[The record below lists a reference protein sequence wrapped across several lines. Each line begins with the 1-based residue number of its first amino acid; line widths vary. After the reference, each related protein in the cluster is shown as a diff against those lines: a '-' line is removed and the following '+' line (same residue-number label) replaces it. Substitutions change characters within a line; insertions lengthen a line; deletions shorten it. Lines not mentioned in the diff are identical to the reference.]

1 MKRPIIARRHIL
13 SLALAAALSGPVS
26 AQTIDAFT
34 VSDIRVEG
42 LQRISAGTVY
52 SYLPVEKGETM
63 SQSQSAAVIRAL
75 YKTGFFTDVKLE
87 RQGDILVITVKE
99 RPAINAVTLIG
110 NKDIKS
116 EELQKGLKNV
126 GIAEGETYNPV
137 NLDRVTQ
144 ELNRQ
149 YNNRGKYNAQVVP
162 EVSDLDRNRVNITLK
177 ITEGKATR
185 IRDINLV
192 GNEKFTD
199 AELRESWESGTSNW
213 LSWYRRDDQYSREKL
228 SGDLEKLSN
237 FYLDRGYAD
246 FNIEST
252 QVAISPDRKDIFLS
266 ANMIEGDIYKVS
278 SVKIT
283 GDTILPLEELNKLLL
298 IKEGDTF
305 SRARL
310 EYTSEGITST
320 LGNIGYAFAK
330 VNPVPEIN
338 RENKTIGINF
348 VVDPGPRVQVR
359 RIRYSG
365 NVRTSDEVLR
375 REMRQFEGSW
385 YSQAALDRSKIRL
398 QRLGFFDEVDIETP
412 EVAGHPDQVDVVI
425 TVKER
430 NSGSFVFG
438 LGYQGLYGLTTNI
451 QLNENNFLGMGNRL
465 GVTLQTNAYS
475 NRLSF
480 NYFDPYFT
488 DDGISVGY
496 NINYSDN
503 NQGTS
508 NTNEENGFTR
518 YNGKIASGEAI
529 FGVPITETDTIQFA
543 IGIDRNQITT
553 VDGSTPDTLINYLVS
568 TLGDRQ
574 RFPLFHV
581 DDDANTATD
590 SSNDDADPTTT
601 DTPVFIDCDTPA
613 GLFGC
618 SDTRQWN
625 INAWRAR
632 ASWSRDTRNDFLL
645 PTRGTYHR
653 IGAEIVLPGSD
664 LEYYKL
670 QYQFE
675 HFRPLSSWMILKL
688 STDIGYGDSYGKTSE
703 FQCADYNGSGVLVPG
718 SEHTCGLPFFQHF
731 YAGGPNSVRGFE
743 QNSLGPF
750 IQQGDFRQPLGGG
763 LKTLGSVELLFP
775 KLFSKSRGTR
785 LSAFLDFGNVYATP
799 SDFDAGQLRASA
811 GVALQWQAPV
821 GPISISYS
829 VPLRSEEGDKV
840 ERLQFSFGQSF

>member
-1 MKRPIIARRHIL
+1 MKRPIARRHIL
-13 SLALAAALSGPVS
+13 SLALAAALAGPVS
-26 AQTIDAFT
+26 AQTIEAFT

-52 SYLPVEKGETM
+52 SYLPVEKGESM
-63 SQSQSAAVIRAL
+63 SQSQSAAAIRAL

-99 RPAINAVTLIG
+99 RPAINTVTMLG
-110 NKDIKS
+110 NKDIKT

-126 GIAEGETYNPV
+126 GIAEGETYNPL

-162 EVSDLDRNRVNITLK
+162 EVTELDRNRVNIVLK

-185 IRDINLV
+185 IRDINLI

-228 SGDLEKLSN
+228 SGDFEKLSN

-266 ANMIEGDIYKVS
+266 ANMVEGDIYKVS
-278 SVKIT
+278 SVRIS
-283 GDTILPLEELNKLLL
+283 GDTILPVEELNKLLL
-298 IKEGDTF
+298 VKEGDTF

-310 EYTSEGITST
+310 EFTSDGITST

-330 VNPVPEIN
+330 VSPVPEIN
-338 RENKTIGINF
+338 RESKTIGINF
-348 VVDPGPRVQVR
+348 VVEPGPRVQVR
-359 RIRYSG
+359 RIRYVG
-365 NVRTSDEVLR
+365 NVRTADEVLR

-398 QRLGFFDEVDIETP
+398 QRLGYFESVDVETP
-412 EVAGHPDQVDVVI
+412 EVAGRPDQVDVVI
-425 TVKER
+425 NVKER

-438 LGYQGLYGLTTNI
+438 LGYQGSYGLTTNV
-451 QLNENNFLGMGNRL
+451 QLSENNFLGTGNRL
-465 GVTLQTNAYS
+465 STTVQVNS
-475 NRLSF
+475 FSKRLSF
-480 NYFDPYFT
+480 SYFDPYFT

-496 NINYSDN
+496 NLNISDN
-503 NQGTS
+503 TQTDQSQTNTS
-508 NTNEENGFTR
+508 FTR
-518 YNGKIASGEAI
+518 YNGKIASGEAT
-529 FGVPITETDTIQFA
+529 FGIPITETGSVQFA
-543 IGIDRNQITT
+543 LGIDRNQVTT
-553 VDGSTPDTLINYLVS
+553 QDGSTPYTLINYLVS

-574 RFPLFHV
+574 RFPLFQV
-581 DDDANTATD
+581 DDD
-590 SSNDDADPTTT
+590 SNDLTDPTNDDPDPTTT
-601 DTPVFIDCDTPA
+601 DTPVYVP
-613 GLFGC
+613 GL
-618 SDTRQWN
+618 STTRQWN
-625 INAWRAR
+625 INAWRIR
-632 ASWSRDTRNDFLL
+632 AAWSRDTRNDYLL
-645 PTRGTYHR
+645 PTRGIYHR
-653 IGAEIVLPGSD
+653 LGAEVVLPGSD

-675 HFRPLSSWMILKL
+675 YYKPLANWLVLKMA
-688 STDIGYGDSYGKTSE
+688 TDIGYGDSYGVTSK
-703 FQCADYNGSGVLVPG
+703 FQCSDYDFLGTVIAGTQ
-718 SEHTCGLPFFQHF
+718 HKCGLPFFQHY

-743 QNSLGPF
+743 QNSLGPSL
-750 IQQGDFRQPLGGG
+750 IQSGSNQPLGGG
-763 LKTLGSVELLFP
+763 LKTVGSLELLFP

-799 SDFDAGQLRASA
+799 SDFDAGELRASA
-811 GVALQWQAPV
+811 GIALQWQAPV

-829 VPLRSEEGDKV
+829 TPLRSEDGDRV
-840 ERLQFSFGQSF
+840 ERLQFSFGQQF

>member
-1 MKRPIIARRHIL
+1 MKRTIARHHIL
-13 SLALAAALSGPVS
+13 SLALAAALAGPVS
-26 AQTIDAFT
+26 AQSIDAFT

-63 SQSQSAAVIRAL
+63 TQSQSAAVIRAL

-87 RQGDILVITVKE
+87 RQNDILVITVKE
-99 RPAINAVTLIG
+99 RPAINSVTLIG

-116 EELQKGLKNV
+116 EELEKGLKNV

-149 YNNRGKYNAQVVP
+149 YNNRGKYNAEVVP
-162 EVSDLDRNRVNITLK
+162 EVAELDRNRVNITLR

-192 GNEKFTD
+192 GNEKFSD

-228 SGDLEKLSN
+228 TGDLEKLSN

-266 ANMIEGDIYKVS
+266 ANMVEGDIYKVS
-278 SVKIT
+278 SVRLT
-283 GDTILPLEELNKLLL
+283 GDTVLPVEELNKLVL

-310 EYTSEGITST
+310 EYTSDGITST

-330 VNPVPEIN
+330 VNPVPDIN

-365 NVRTSDEVLR
+365 NVRTADEVLR
-375 REMRQFEGSW
+375 REMRQFEGAW

-398 QRLGFFDEVDIETP
+398 QRLGYFESVDIETP
-412 EVAGHPDQVDVVI
+412 EVAGRPDQVDIVI
-425 TVKER
+425 SVKER

-438 LGYQGLYGLTTNI
+438 LGYQGLYGLTTNV
-451 QLNENNFLGMGNRL
+451 QLNENNFLGTGNRL
-465 GVTLQTNAYS
+465 GVTVQTNAYS
-475 NRLSF
+475 NRISF

-496 NINYSDN
+496 NVNYSDN
-503 NQGTS
+503 NQQSSS
-508 NTNEENGFTR
+508 NNDDNGITR
-518 YNGKIASGEAI
+518 YNGKIASGEVT
-529 FGVPITETDTIQFA
+529 FGIPLTETDTVQFA
-543 IGIDRNQITT
+543 LGIDRNQITT
-553 VDGSTPDTLINYLVS
+553 QDFSTPFTLTNYLVS
-568 TLGDRQ
+568 TLGDRA
-574 RFPLFHV
+574 RFPTYACYA
-581 DDDANTATD
+581 DDDNNATTP
-590 SSNDDADPTTT
+590 SSNDDADPLTT
-601 DTPVFIDCDTPA
+601 DGLTATCDGGA
-613 GLFGC
+613 RL
-618 SDTRQWN
+618 WN
-625 INAWRAR
+625 INAWRMR
-632 ASWSRDTRNDFLL
+632 SSWSRDTRNDYLL

-675 HFRPLSSWMILKL
+675 RYQPLNSWMVLKL

-703 FQCADYNGSGVLVPG
+703 FQCADYNSIGVLIAG
-718 SEHTCGLPFFQHF
+718 SERTCGLPFFQHF

-750 IQQGDFRQPLGGG
+750 LDNGNYRQPLGGG
-763 LKTLGSVELLFP
+763 LKTVGSVELLFP

-785 LSAFLDFGNVYATP
+785 LSAFVDFGNVYATP

-811 GVALQWQAPV
+811 GLSLQWQAPV

-829 VPLRSEEGDKV
+829 TPLRSEEGDKV
-840 ERLQFSFGQSF
+840 ERLQFSFGQTF

>member
-1 MKRPIIARRHIL
+1 MKRPIARHHIL
-13 SLALAAALSGPVS
+13 SLALAAALAGPVS
-26 AQTIDAFT
+26 AQSIEAFT

-52 SYLPVEKGETM
+52 SYLPVEKGESMT
-63 SQSQSAAVIRAL
+63 SSQSAAAIRAL

-99 RPAINAVTLIG
+99 RPAINAVTLVG
-110 NKDIKS
+110 NKELKT
-116 EELQKGLKNV
+116 EELEKGLKSV
-126 GIAEGETYNPV
+126 GVAEGETFNPV
-137 NLDRVTQ
+137 NLDKITQ

-149 YNNRGKYNAQVVP
+149 YNNRGKYNATVVP
-162 EVSDLDRNRVNITLK
+162 EVTELDRNRVNIVLN

-228 SGDLEKLSN
+228 SGDFEKLSN

-252 QVAISPDRKDIFLS
+252 QVAISPDKNDIFLS
-266 ANMIEGDIYKVS
+266 ANMTEGDIYKVS
-278 SVKIT
+278 SVRIS
-283 GDTILPLEELNKLLL
+283 GDTVLPVEELNKLLL
-298 IKEGDTF
+298 VKEGDTF

-310 EYTSEGITST
+310 EFTSDAITST

-330 VNPVPEIN
+330 VNPVPDIN
-338 RENKTIGINF
+338 REEKTIGINF
-348 VVDPGPRVQVR
+348 VVEPGPRVQVR
-359 RIRYSG
+359 RIRYVG

-398 QRLGFFDEVDIETP
+398 QRLGFFETVDIETP
-412 EVAGHPDQVDVVI
+412 EVAGSADQVDVVI
-425 TVKER
+425 NVKER

-438 LGYQGLYGLTTNI
+438 LGYQALYGLTTNV
-451 QLNENNFLGMGNRL
+451 QLNENNFLGSGNRL
-465 GVTLQTNAYS
+465 GVTLQSNAYS
-475 NRLSF
+475 NRINFS
-480 NYFDPYFT
+480 YFDPYFT

-496 NINYSDN
+496 NVNYSDN
-503 NQGTS
+503 NQGTTNS
-508 NTNEENGFTR
+508 NEDNGITR
-518 YNGKIASGEAI
+518 YNGKTASGEAT
-529 FGVPITETDTIQFA
+529 FGIPLTETDTVQFA
-543 IGIDRNQITT
+543 LGIDRNQITT
-553 VDGSTPDTLINYLVS
+553 SDGSTPDTLINYLVS
-568 TLGDRQ
+568 TLGDRA
-574 RFPLFHV
+574 RGPCYTDDFDNNPLTP
-581 DDDANTATD
+581 DTTRCEANR
-590 SSNDDADPTTT
+590 
-601 DTPVFIDCDTPA
+601 
-613 GLFGC
+613 L
-618 SDTRQWN
+618 WN

-632 ASWSRDTRNDFLL
+632 ASWARDTRNDFLL

-653 IGAEIVLPGSD
+653 IGAEVVLPGSD

-675 HFRPLSSWMILKL
+675 HFKPLNSWLVLKL
-688 STDIGYGDSYGKTSE
+688 SADIGYGDSYGKTAE
-703 FQCADYNGSGVLVPG
+703 FLCSDYDALGIIVAGTTSK
-718 SEHTCGLPFFQHF
+718 CGLPFFQYF

-750 IQQGDFRQPLGGG
+750 LETGTPANPFRQPLGGG
-763 LKTLGSVELLFP
+763 LKTVGSVELLFP

-785 LSAFLDFGNVYATP
+785 LSAFIDFGNVYKTP
-799 SDFDAGQLRASA
+799 SDFDAGELRASA
-811 GVALQWQAPV
+811 GIALQWQAPV

-829 VPLRSEEGDKV
+829 TPLRSEDGDKI

>member
-1 MKRPIIARRHIL
+1 MKRPIARRHIL
-13 SLALAAALSGPVS
+13 SLALAAALAGPVS
-26 AQTIDAFT
+26 AQTIEAFT

-52 SYLPVEKGETM
+52 SYLPVEKGEAM
-63 SQSQSAAVIRAL
+63 SPSQSAAAIRAL

-99 RPAINAVTLIG
+99 RPAINSVKLVG

-116 EELQKGLKNV
+116 EELEKGLKNV

-162 EVSDLDRNRVNITLK
+162 EVADLDRNRVDITLK
-177 ITEGKATR
+177 ITEGKATK

-252 QVAISPDRKDIFLS
+252 QVAISPDRKDIFLA
-266 ANMIEGDIYKVS
+266 ANMKEGEIYKVS
-278 SVKIT
+278 SVSIS
-283 GDTILPLEELNKLLL
+283 GDTILPVEELNKLLL
-298 IKEGDTF
+298 VKEGDTF

-310 EYTSEGITST
+310 EFTSDGITST

-338 RENKTIGINF
+338 REAKTIGINF
-348 VVDPGPRVQVR
+348 VVEPGPRVQVR

-365 NVRTSDEVLR
+365 NVRTADEVMR
-375 REMRQFEGSW
+375 REMRQFEGAW

-398 QRLGFFDEVDIETP
+398 QRLGYFESVDIETP
-412 EVAGHPDQVDVVI
+412 EVAGRPDQVDVVI
-425 TVKER
+425 SVKER

-438 LGYQGLYGLTTNI
+438 LGYQGSYGITTNV
-451 QLNENNFLGMGNRL
+451 QLSENNFLGTGNRL
-465 GVTLQTNAYS
+465 STSIQVNRFS
-475 NRLSF
+475 KRLSF
-480 NYFDPYFT
+480 SYFDPYFT

-496 NINYSDN
+496 NFNISDN
-503 NQGTS
+503 SQS
-508 NTNEENGFTR
+508 DQSQTNSTFTR
-518 YNGKIASGEAI
+518 YNGKIASGEAT
-529 FGVPITETDTIQFA
+529 FGIPITETDTVQFA
-543 IGIDRNQITT
+543 IGIDRNQISTQ
-553 VDGSTPDTLINYLVS
+553 DGSTPYTLINYLVN

-574 RFPLFHV
+574 RGPSYTCHT
-581 DDDANTATD
+581 DDDGDNDPFDIANDDIDPLTPDTATG
-590 SSNDDADPTTT
+590 T
-601 DTPVFIDCDTPA
+601 C
-613 GLFGC
+613 FG
-618 SDTRQWN
+618 TLRQWN

-632 ASWSRDTRNDFLL
+632 ASWSRDTRNDYLL

-653 IGAEIVLPGSD
+653 LGAEIVLPGSD

-675 HFRPLSSWMILKL
+675 HFKPLASWLVLKV
-688 STDIGYGDSYGKTSE
+688 STDIGYGDSYGKTSK
-703 FQCADYNGSGVLVPG
+703 FQCSDYDINGAVIAGTQR
-718 SEHTCGLPFFQHF
+718 TCGLPFFQHY

-743 QNSLGPF
+743 QNSLGPSLVQTGGNF
-750 IQQGDFRQPLGGG
+750 SQPLGGG
-763 LKTLGSVELLFP
+763 LKTVGSVELLFP

-785 LSAFLDFGNVYATP
+785 LSAFLDVGNVYATP
-799 SDFDAGQLRASA
+799 SDFNASELRASA
-811 GVALQWQAPV
+811 GVSLQWQAPV

-829 VPLRSEEGDKV
+829 LPLRTEDDDRI
-840 ERLQFSFGQSF
+840 ERLQFSFGQQF

>member
-1 MKRPIIARRHIL
+1 MKRPIARRHIL
-13 SLALAAALSGPVS
+13 SLALAAALTGPVS
-26 AQTIDAFT
+26 AQSIEAFT

-52 SYLPVEKGETM
+52 SYLPVEKGEAM
-63 SQSQSAAVIRAL
+63 SQSQSSAAIRAL

-99 RPAINAVTLIG
+99 RPAINAVTLVG

-116 EELQKGLKNV
+116 EELEKGLKNV

-149 YNNRGKYNAQVVP
+149 YNNRGKYNATVVP
-162 EVSDLDRNRVNITLK
+162 EVANLDRNRVDITIK
-177 ITEGKATR
+177 ITEGKATK

-192 GNEKFTD
+192 GNEKFSD

-252 QVAISPDRKDIFLS
+252 QVAISPDKKDIFLTAS
-266 ANMIEGDIYKVS
+266 MAEGDIYKVS
-278 SVKIT
+278 SVRIT
-283 GDTILPLEELNKLLL
+283 GDTILPVEELNKLLL
-298 IKEGDTF
+298 VKEGDTF

-310 EYTSEGITST
+310 EFTSDGITST
-320 LGNIGYAFAK
+320 LGNIGYAFAN
-330 VNPVPEIN
+330 VNPVPELN
-338 RENKTIGINF
+338 RDAKTIGINF
-348 VVDPGPRVQVR
+348 VVEPGPRVQVR

-365 NVRTSDEVLR
+365 NVRTADEVLR
-375 REMRQFEGSW
+375 REMRQFEGAW

-398 QRLGFFDEVDIETP
+398 QRLGFFESVDIETP
-412 EVAGHPDQVDVVI
+412 EVAGRPDQVDVVI
-425 TVKER
+425 SVKER

-438 LGYQGLYGLTTNI
+438 LGYQGSYGLTTNV
-451 QLNENNFLGMGNRL
+451 QLNENNFLGSGNRL
-465 GVTLQTNAYS
+465 GTTIQVNRFS
-475 NRLSF
+475 KRLSF
-480 NYFDPYFT
+480 SYFDPYFT

-496 NINYSDN
+496 NVNVSTNTQADSNDN
-503 NQGTS
+503 D
-508 NTNEENGFTR
+508 NTFTR

-529 FGVPITETDTIQFA
+529 FGVPITETDTVQFA
-543 IGIDRNQITT
+543 LGIDRNQITT
-553 VDGSTPDTLINYLVS
+553 TDGATPYTLINYLVS
-568 TLGDRQ
+568 TMGDRQ
-574 RFPLFHV
+574 RGPSFTCHT
-581 DDDANTATD
+581 DDDGDNDPTD
-590 SSNDDADPTTT
+590 IANDDADPATT
-601 DTPVFIDCDTPA
+601 DTPTGTC
-613 GLFGC
+613 FGI
-618 SDTRQWN
+618 SRIWN
-625 INAWRAR
+625 VNAWRLR
-632 ASWSRDTRNDFLL
+632 GSWARDTRNDFLL

-653 IGAEIVLPGSD
+653 LGAEIVLPGSD

-670 QYQFE
+670 QYEYEQYK
-675 HFRPLSSWMILKL
+675 PLNAWLVLKL
-688 STDIGYGDSYGKTSE
+688 SADIGYGDSYGKTSKFE
-703 FQCADYNGSGVLVPG
+703 CSDYTSAGAIIPG
-718 SEHTCGLPFFQHF
+718 TQRTCGLPFFQHF

-743 QNSLGPF
+743 QNSLGPSIVDNNF
-750 IQQGDFRQPLGGG
+750 SQPLGGG
-763 LKTLGSVELLFP
+763 LKTVGSVEFLFP

-799 SDFDAGQLRASA
+799 SDFDASALRASA
-811 GVALQWQAPV
+811 GLSLQWQAPV

-829 VPLRSEEGDKV
+829 TPLRSEDGDKI
-840 ERLQFSFGQSF
+840 ERLQFSFGQQF

>member
-1 MKRPIIARRHIL
+1 MKRPFARHIL
-13 SLALAAALSGPVS
+13 SLALAAALSSHVS
-26 AQTIDAFT
+26 AQTTDTFT

-52 SYLPVEKGETM
+52 SYLPVEKGEVM
-63 SQSQSAAVIRAL
+63 SPSQSASAIRAL

-87 RQGDILVITVKE
+87 RQDNILVITVKE
-99 RPAINAVTLIG
+99 RPAINTVTITG
-110 NKDIKS
+110 NKDIKT

-126 GIAEGETYNPV
+126 GVAEGETYNPV

-144 ELNRQ
+144 ELSRQ
-149 YNNRGKYNAQVVP
+149 YNNRGKYNAEVVP
-162 EVSDLDRNRVNITLK
+162 EVADLDRNRVDITLK
-177 ITEGKATR
+177 ITEGKAAR

-192 GNEKFTD
+192 GNEKFSD

-237 FYLDRGYAD
+237 FYLDRGYVD

-252 QVAISPDRKDIFLS
+252 QVAISPDRKDIFLN
-266 ANMIEGDIYKVS
+266 ANMTEGDIYKVS
-278 SVKIT
+278 SVRIS
-283 GDTILPLEELNKLLL
+283 GDTVLPVEELNKLLL

-310 EYTSEGITST
+310 EFTSDAITST

-330 VNPVPEIN
+330 VNPAPDIN
-338 RENKTIGINF
+338 REAKTIGINF
-348 VVDPGPRVQVR
+348 VVEPGPRVQVR

-365 NVRTSDEVLR
+365 NVRTADEVLR
-375 REMRQFEGSW
+375 REMRQFEGAW

-398 QRLGFFDEVDIETP
+398 QRLGFFESVDIETP
-412 EVAGHPDQVDVVI
+412 EVAGRPDQVDVVI
-425 TVKER
+425 SVKER

-451 QLNENNFLGMGNRL
+451 QLNENNFLGTGNRL
-465 GVTLQTNAYS
+465 GLTLQNNSFS
-475 NRLSF
+475 NRLTL

-496 NINYSDN
+496 NLNYSDN
-503 NQGTS
+503 SQISDS
-508 NTNEENGFTR
+508 NDDNRFTR

-529 FGVPITETDTIQFA
+529 FGVPLTETDSVQFSL
-543 IGIDRNQITT
+543 GIDRNQVTT
-553 VDGSTPDTLINYLVS
+553 DDRSTPFTLTNYLVS
-568 TLGDRQ
+568 TLGDRA
-574 RFPLFHV
+574 RFPTVQFHI
-581 DDDANTATD
+581 DDDNNPNTD
-590 SSNDDADPTTT
+590 STNDDADPTTT
-601 DTPVFIDCDTPA
+601 DPLNTST
-613 GLFGC
+613 GTL
-618 SDTRQWN
+618 RQWN
-625 INAWRAR
+625 VNAWRFKAGWAR
-632 ASWSRDTRNDFLL
+632 DSRNDFLL

-653 IGAEIVLPGSD
+653 LSSEIVLPGSD

-675 HFRPLSSWMILKL
+675 HYRPLNSWLVLKL
-688 STDIGYGDSYGKTSE
+688 STDIGYGDAYGDTKTAVCS
-703 FQCADYNGSGVLVPG
+703 DYDNFGIIVPG
-718 SEHTCGLPFFQHF
+718 TSRNCGLPFFQHF
-731 YAGGPNSVRGFE
+731 YAGGPNSVRGYE
-743 QNSLGPF
+743 QNSLGPAL
-750 IQQGDFRQPLGGG
+750 IQGASNSQSQPLGGA
-763 LKTLGSVELLFP
+763 LKTIGSVEFLFP

-785 LSAFLDFGNVYATP
+785 LSAFLDFGNIYKTP
-799 SDFDAGQLRASA
+799 SDFDAGELRGSV

-829 VPLRSEEGDKV
+829 LPINDQEGDRV
-840 ERLQFSFGQSF
+840 ERLQFSFGQQF

>member
-1 MKRPIIARRHIL
+1 MKRPIARRHLL
-13 SLALAAALSGPVS
+13 SLALAAALAGPLS
-26 AQTIDAFT
+26 AQTIDTFT
-34 VSDIRVEG
+34 VGDIRVEG

-63 SQSQSAAVIRAL
+63 SQSQSAAAIRAL

-99 RPAINAVTLIG
+99 RPAINAVTLVG

-126 GIAEGETYNPV
+126 GITEGETYNPV

-149 YNNRGKYNAQVVP
+149 YNNRGKYNAEVVP
-162 EVSDLDRNRVNITLK
+162 EVSELDRNRVNITLK
-177 ITEGKATR
+177 ITEGKAAR

-192 GNEKFTD
+192 GNEKFSD
-199 AELRESWESGTSNW
+199 ADLRDTWESGTSNW

-237 FYLDRGYAD
+237 YYLDRGYVD

-252 QVAISPDRKDIFLS
+252 QVAISPDRKDIFLTAS
-266 ANMIEGDIYKVS
+266 MAEGDIYKIS
-278 SVKIT
+278 SARIS
-283 GDTILPLEELNKLLL
+283 GDTVLPVEELNKLML

-310 EYTSEGITST
+310 EFTSESITST

-330 VNPVPEIN
+330 VNPVPEID
-338 RENKTIGINF
+338 REAKTIAINF
-348 VVDPGPRVQVR
+348 VVEPGPRVQVR
-359 RIRYSG
+359 RIRYVG
-365 NVRTSDEVLR
+365 NVRTADEVLR
-375 REMRQFEGSW
+375 REMRQFEGAW

-398 QRLGFFDEVDIETP
+398 QRLGYFETVDIETP
-412 EVAGHPDQVDVVI
+412 EVAGSADQVDVVI
-425 TVKER
+425 NVKER

-451 QLNENNFLGMGNRL
+451 QLNENNFLGTGNRL
-465 GVTLQTNAYS
+465 GLTVQNNSYS
-475 NRLSF
+475 KRLSL

-496 NINYSDN
+496 NINFSDN
-503 NQGTS
+503 TQVDS
-508 NTNEENGFTR
+508 QDDSGFSR
-518 YNGKIASGEAI
+518 FNGKTASGEAT
-529 FGVPITETDTIQFA
+529 FGIPITETDTIQFA
-543 IGIDRNQITT
+543 VGIDRNQITT
-553 VDGSTPDTLINYLVS
+553 QDGSTPYTLINYLAS
-568 TLGDRQ
+568 TLGDRE
-574 RFPLFHV
+574 RGPSFSFHV
-581 DDDANTATD
+581 DDDNNPATPIE
-590 SSNDDADPTTT
+590 NDDADPATT
-601 DTPVFIDCDTPA
+601 DTLITTNG
-613 GLFGC
+613 GL
-618 SDTRQWN
+618 RQWN
-625 INAWRAR
+625 INAWRLR
-632 ASWSRDTRNDFLL
+632 AAWSRDSRNDFLL
-645 PTRGTYHR
+645 PTRGTFHR
-653 IGAEIVLPGSD
+653 VGAEVVMPGSD

-675 HFRPLSSWMILKL
+675 YYRPLNSWLVAKL
-688 STDIGYGDSYGKTSE
+688 TADIGYGDSYGKTHE
-703 FQCADYNGSGVLVPG
+703 FQCSDYDSFDVALPG
-718 SEHTCGLPFFQHF
+718 TQRNCGLPFFQHY

-743 QNSLGPF
+743 QNSLGPTSNQSGF
-750 IQQGDFRQPLGGG
+750 IQPLGGG
-763 LKTLGSVELLFP
+763 LKTVGSVELLFP

-785 LSAFLDFGNVYATP
+785 LSAFLDVGNVYATP
-799 SDFDAGQLRASA
+799 GDFDAGKLRATT
-811 GVALQWQAPV
+811 GIALQWQAPV

-829 VPLRSEEGDKV
+829 LPLRSEEGDKI

>member
-1 MKRPIIARRHIL
+1 MKRPIARHIL
-13 SLALAAALSGPVS
+13 SLALAAALAGPVS
-26 AQTIDAFT
+26 AQSIEAFT

-52 SYLPVEKGETM
+52 SYLPVEKGEAM
-63 SQSQSAAVIRAL
+63 SQSQSSAAIRAL

-99 RPAINAVTLIG
+99 RPAINSVTLIG

-116 EELQKGLKNV
+116 EELEKGLKNV

-149 YNNRGKYNAQVVP
+149 YNNRGKYNALVVP
-162 EVSDLDRNRVNITLK
+162 EVADLDRNRVDITLR

-192 GNEKFTD
+192 GNEKFSD

-266 ANMIEGDIYKVS
+266 TSMAEGDIYKVS
-278 SVKIT
+278 SVRLS
-283 GDTILPLEELNKLLL
+283 GDTILPVEELNKLLVV
-298 IKEGDTF
+298 KEGDTF

-310 EYTSEGITST
+310 EFTSESITST

-330 VNPVPEIN
+330 VNPTPEIN
-338 RENKTIGINF
+338 RADKTIGINF
-348 VVDPGPRVQVR
+348 VVEPGPRVQVR
-359 RIRYSG
+359 RIRYTG

-375 REMRQFEGSW
+375 REMRQFEGAW

-398 QRLGFFDEVDIETP
+398 QRLGYFESVDIETP
-412 EVAGHPDQVDVVI
+412 EVAGRPDQVDVVI
-425 TVKER
+425 SVKER

-438 LGYQGLYGLTTNI
+438 LGYQGLYGLTTNV
-451 QLNENNFLGMGNRL
+451 QLNENNFLGMGNRI

-475 NRLSF
+475 NRINFS
-480 NYFDPYFT
+480 YFDPYFT

-503 NQGTS
+503 NQNTS
-508 NTNEENGFTR
+508 DSEENGITR
-518 YNGKIASGEAI
+518 YNGKVASGEVT
-529 FGVPITETDTIQFA
+529 FGVPLTETDTVQFA
-543 IGIDRNQITT
+543 LGIDRNQITT
-553 VDGSTPDTLINYLVS
+553 DDLSTPFTLTNYLVS
-568 TLGDRQ
+568 TLGDRA
-574 RFPLFHV
+574 RGPAYACSADSDNNPLTPSF
-581 DDDANTATD
+581 
-590 SSNDDADPTTT
+590 NDDADPLTT
-601 DTPVFIDCDTPA
+601 DALDSTC
-613 GLFGC
+613 FG
-618 SDTRQWN
+618 DTRLWN
-625 INAWRAR
+625 VNAWRAR
-632 ASWSRDTRNDFLL
+632 ASWSRDTRNDYLL

-653 IGAEIVLPGSD
+653 IGAEVVLPGSD

-670 QYQFE
+670 QYQYE
-675 HFRPLSSWMILKL
+675 QYKPLSSWLILKV
-688 STDIGYGDSYGKTSE
+688 SADIGYGDSYGKTSE
-703 FQCADYNGSGVLVPG
+703 FQCADYDRFGIVVPG
-718 SEHTCGLPFFQHF
+718 TQRTCGLPFFQHF

-750 IQQGDFRQPLGGG
+750 LENGSYRQPLGGG
-763 LKTLGSVELLFP
+763 LKTVGSVEILFP

-785 LSAFLDFGNVYATP
+785 LSAFVDFGNVYATP
-799 SDFDAGQLRASA
+799 SDFDASQLRASA
-811 GVALQWQAPV
+811 GVSLQWQAPV

-829 VPLRSEEGDKV
+829 TPLRSEEGDKV
-840 ERLQFSFGQSF
+840 ERLQFSFGQQF

>member
-1 MKRPIIARRHIL
+1 MKRPIARRHIL
-13 SLALAAALSGPVS
+13 SLALAVALAGPVS
-26 AQTIDAFT
+26 AQTIEAFT

-52 SYLPVEKGETM
+52 SYLPVEKGEEM
-63 SQSQSAAVIRAL
+63 SQGQSTAVIRAL

-99 RPAINAVTLIG
+99 RPAINTVTLVG

-149 YNNRGKYNAQVVP
+149 YNNRGKYNATVVP
-162 EVSDLDRNRVNITLK
+162 EVADLDRNRVDITLR
-177 ITEGKATR
+177 ITEGKATK

-199 AELRESWESGTSNW
+199 SELRESWESGTSNW

-266 ANMIEGDIYKVS
+266 ANMTEGDIYKVS

-283 GDTILPLEELNKLLL
+283 GDTVLPVEELNKLLL
-298 IKEGDTF
+298 VKEGDTF

-310 EYTSEGITST
+310 EYTSDGITST

-330 VNPVPEIN
+330 VNTVPEID
-338 RENKTIGINF
+338 REAKTIGLNF

-375 REMRQFEGSW
+375 REMRQFEGAW

-398 QRLGFFDEVDIETP
+398 QRLGYFESVDVETP
-412 EVAGHPDQVDVVI
+412 EVAGRPDQVDVVI
-425 TVKER
+425 SVKER

-438 LGYQGLYGLTTNI
+438 LGYQGFYGVTTNVQI
-451 QLNENNFLGMGNRL
+451 NENNFLGTGNRL
-465 GVTLQTNAYS
+465 GLTVQNS
-475 NRLSF
+475 SISKRLSL

-496 NINYSDN
+496 NLNFSDN
-503 NQGTS
+503 TQADSSSDNA
-508 NTNEENGFTR
+508 FTR
-518 YNGKIASGEAI
+518 YNGKIASGEAT
-529 FGVPITETDTIQFA
+529 FGIPITETDTVQFSL
-543 IGIDRNQITT
+543 GIDRNQVTT
-553 VDGSTPDTLINYLVS
+553 NDLGTPFTLINYLVS
-568 TLGDRQ
+568 TLGDRE
-574 RFPLFHV
+574 RGPCFTGDFDTDPLTP
-581 DDDANTATD
+581 D
-590 SSNDDADPTTT
+590 TTQ
-601 DTPVFIDCDTPA
+601 C
-613 GLFGC
+613 GL
-618 SDTRQWN
+618 SRLWN
-625 INAWRAR
+625 VNAWRAR
-632 ASWSRDTRNDFLL
+632 AAWSRDSRNDFLL

-653 IGAEIVLPGSD
+653 LGAEVVLPGSD

-675 HFRPLSSWMILKL
+675 HFMPLASWVVLKV
-688 STDIGYGDSYGKTSE
+688 STDIGYGDSYGKTSK
-703 FQCADYNGSGVLVPG
+703 FKCSDYDNIGIIVPG
-718 SEHTCGLPFFQHF
+718 TERTCGLPFFQHY

-743 QNSLGPF
+743 QNSLGPSIVQTGSSF
-750 IQQGDFRQPLGGG
+750 TQPLGGG
-763 LKTLGSVELLFP
+763 LKTVGSVEFLFP

-799 SDFDAGQLRASA
+799 SDFDAGELRAST
-811 GVALQWQAPV
+811 GIALQWQAPV

-829 VPLRSEEGDKV
+829 LPLRNEENDRV
-840 ERLQFSFGQSF
+840 ERLQFSFGQQF

>member
-1 MKRPIIARRHIL
+1 MKRPFARHHIL
-13 SLALAAALSGPVS
+13 SLALAAALAGPVS
-26 AQTIDAFT
+26 AQSIDAFT

-63 SQSQSAAVIRAL
+63 SQSQSAAAIRAL

-99 RPAINAVTLIG
+99 RPAINAVTMIG
-110 NKDIKS
+110 NKDIKT

-126 GIAEGETYNPV
+126 GIAEGETYNPL

-162 EVSDLDRNRVNITLK
+162 EVTELDRNRVNIVLK

-199 AELRESWESGTSNW
+199 AELRETWESGTSNW

-266 ANMIEGDIYKVS
+266 ANMAEGDIYKVS
-278 SVKIT
+278 DVRIS
-283 GDTILPLEELNKLLL
+283 GDTILPIEELNKLLL
-298 IKEGDTF
+298 VKQGDTF

-310 EYTSEGITST
+310 EYTSDGITAT

-330 VNPVPEIN
+330 VNPTPAID
-338 RENKTIGINF
+338 REAKTIGINF

-385 YSQAALDRSKIRL
+385 YSQAAIDRSKIRL
-398 QRLGFFDEVDIETP
+398 QRLGFFDTVDIETP
-412 EVAGHPDQVDVVI
+412 AVAGRPDQVDVVI
-425 TVKER
+425 NVKER

-438 LGYQGLYGLTTNI
+438 LGYQALYGLTTNV
-451 QLNENNFLGMGNRL
+451 QLNESNFLGTGNRL
-465 GVTLQTNAYS
+465 GVTVQNNQYS
-475 NRLSF
+475 KRLTL

-488 DDGISVGY
+488 DDGISAGY

-503 NQGTS
+503 STASDSS
-508 NTNEENGFTR
+508 NVNLAR
-518 YNGKIASGEAI
+518 YSGKIASGEAI
-529 FGVPITETDTIQFA
+529 FGFPLTETDTVQFA
-543 IGIDRNQITT
+543 LGIDRNQVTT
-553 VDGSTPDTLINYLVS
+553 TDGSTPPAFIDYLVN
-568 TLGDRQ
+568 TMGDRARGPCYQ
-574 RFPLFHV
+574 L
-581 DDDANTATD
+581 DDDSNAATPD
-590 SSNDDADPTTT
+590 DNDDADPLTP
-601 DTPVFIDCDTPA
+601 DTPFCFTSRV
-613 GLFGC
+613 
-618 SDTRQWN
+618 WN
-625 INAWRAR
+625 INAWRLR
-632 ASWSRDTRNDFLL
+632 GSWGRDSRNDFLL

-653 IGAEIVLPGSD
+653 LSAEIVLPGSD
-664 LEYYKL
+664 LEYYKI
-670 QYQFE
+670 QYDFE
-675 HFRPLSSWMILKL
+675 HYFPINNYMVFKL
-688 STDIGYGDSYGKTSE
+688 STEFGYGDSYGSTGN
-703 FQCADYNGSGVLVPG
+703 A
-718 SEHTCGLPFFQHF
+718 GLPFFQNF

-743 QNSLGPF
+743 QNTLGPTYQLTAASF
-750 IQQGDFRQPLGGG
+750 LQPLGGG
-763 LKTLGSVELLFP
+763 VKTVGSAELLFP

-785 LSAFLDFGNVYATP
+785 LAAFVDFGNVFAKP
-799 SDFDAGQLRASA
+799 SDFDIGEIRASA
-811 GVALQWQAPV
+811 GLSLQWQAPV

-829 VPLRSEEGDKV
+829 LPLRSEPGDRI

>member
-1 MKRPIIARRHIL
+1 MKRPIARRHIL
-13 SLALAAALSGPVS
+13 SLALAAALAGPVS
-26 AQTIDAFT
+26 AQTIEAFT

-52 SYLPVEKGETM
+52 SYLPVEKGEAM
-63 SQSQSAAVIRAL
+63 SPSQSAAAIRAL

-99 RPAINAVTLIG
+99 RPAINSVKLVG

-116 EELQKGLKNV
+116 EELEKGLKNV

-162 EVSDLDRNRVNITLK
+162 EVADLDRNRVDITLK
-177 ITEGKATR
+177 ITEGKATK

-252 QVAISPDRKDIFLS
+252 QVAISPDRKDIFLA
-266 ANMIEGDIYKVS
+266 ANMAEGDIYKVS
-278 SVKIT
+278 SVKIS
-283 GDTILPLEELNKLLL
+283 GDTVLPVEELNRLLL
-298 IKEGDTF
+298 VKEGDTF

-310 EYTSEGITST
+310 EFTSDSITST

-338 RENKTIGINF
+338 REAKTIGINF
-348 VVDPGPRVQVR
+348 VVEPGPRVQVR

-365 NVRTSDEVLR
+365 NVRTADEVMR
-375 REMRQFEGSW
+375 REMRQFEGAW

-398 QRLGFFDEVDIETP
+398 QRLGYFESVDIETP
-412 EVAGHPDQVDVVI
+412 EVAGRPDQVDVVI
-425 TVKER
+425 SVKER

-438 LGYQGLYGLTTNI
+438 LGYQGSYGITTNV
-451 QLNENNFLGMGNRL
+451 QLSENNFLGTGNRL
-465 GVTLQTNAYS
+465 STSVQVNRFS
-475 NRLSF
+475 KRLSF
-480 NYFDPYFT
+480 SYFDPYFT

-496 NINYSDN
+496 NLNVSDN
-503 NQGTS
+503 TQADASS
-508 NTNEENGFTR
+508 NNSTFTR
-518 YNGKIASGEAI
+518 YNGKIASGEAT
-529 FGVPITETDTIQFA
+529 FGIPITETDTVQFA
-543 IGIDRNQITT
+543 LGIDRNQISTQ
-553 VDGSTPDTLINYLVS
+553 DGSTPYTLIEYLKS

-574 RFPLFHV
+574 RFPFFHV
-581 DDDANTATD
+581 DNDINPLTP
-590 SSNDDADPTTT
+590 SENDDGDPLTT
-601 DTPVFIDCDTPA
+601 DAFSY
-613 GLFGC
+613 FGN
-618 SDTRQWN
+618 RLWN
-625 INAWRAR
+625 INAWRMR
-632 ASWSRDTRNDFLL
+632 ATWSRDSRNDFLL

-653 IGAEIVLPGSD
+653 LGAEIVLPGSD

-675 HFRPLSSWMILKL
+675 HFKPLASWLVLKV
-688 STDIGYGDSYGKTSE
+688 STDIGYGDSYGKTSK
-703 FQCADYNGSGVLVPG
+703 FKCSDFDINGTVIAGTQR
-718 SEHTCGLPFFQHF
+718 TCGLPFFQHY

-743 QNSLGPF
+743 QNSLGPSLVQTGSNF
-750 IQQGDFRQPLGGG
+750 SQPLGGG
-763 LKTLGSVELLFP
+763 LKTVGSVELLFP

-799 SDFDAGQLRASA
+799 SDFNASELRASA
-811 GVALQWQAPV
+811 GVSLQWQAPV

-829 VPLRSEEGDKV
+829 LPLRNEDDDRI
-840 ERLQFSFGQSF
+840 ERLQFSFGQQF

>member
-13 SLALAAALSGPVS
+13 SLALAAALAGTVS

-52 SYLPVEKGETM
+52 SYLPVEKGEVM
-63 SQSQSAAVIRAL
+63 SQSQSAAAIRAL

-99 RPAINAVTLIG
+99 RPAINSVTMIG
-110 NKDIKS
+110 NKDIKT
-116 EELQKGLKNV
+116 EELEKGLKNV

-137 NLDRVTQ
+137 NLDKVTQ
-144 ELNRQ
+144 ELSRQ
-149 YNNRGKYNAQVVP
+149 YNNRGKYNATVEP
-162 EVSDLDRNRVNITLK
+162 EVTELDRNRINIVLK

-192 GNEKFTD
+192 GNEKFSD

-252 QVAISPDRKDIFLS
+252 QVAISPDRKDIFLG
-266 ANMIEGDIYKVS
+266 ANVVEGDIYKVS
-278 SVKIT
+278 SVRISGET
-283 GDTILPLEELNKLLL
+283 VLPVEELNKLLL
-298 IKEGDTF
+298 VKEGDTF

-310 EYTSEGITST
+310 EFTSDSITST

-330 VNPVPEIN
+330 VNPVPDIN
-338 RENKTIGINF
+338 REEKTIGINF

-359 RIRYSG
+359 RIRYLG
-365 NVRTSDEVLR
+365 NVRTADEVLR
-375 REMRQFEGSW
+375 REMRQFEGAW

-398 QRLGFFDEVDIETP
+398 QRLGFFESVDIETP
-412 EVAGHPDQVDVVI
+412 EVAGSPDQVDVVI
-425 TVKER
+425 NVKER

-438 LGYQGLYGLTTNI
+438 LGYQGSFGLTTNV
-451 QLNENNFLGMGNRL
+451 QLNENNFLGTGNRL
-465 GVTLQTNAYS
+465 STTVQVNRYS
-475 NRLSF
+475 KRLNFS
-480 NYFDPYFT
+480 YFDPYFT

-496 NINYSDN
+496 NFNVADN
-503 NQGTS
+503 TQTEQGS
-508 NTNEENGFTR
+508 GNTAFTR
-518 YNGKIASGEAI
+518 YNGKIASGEAT
-529 FGVPITETDTIQFA
+529 FGIPITETDSVQFA
-543 IGIDRNQITT
+543 LGIDRNQITT
-553 VDGSTPDTLINYLVS
+553 TDGSTATPFTLTNYLVS

-574 RFPLFHV
+574 HFPLYHV
-581 DDDANTATD
+581 NDDGDPDTD
-590 SSNDDADPTTT
+590 SANDDADPSTP
-601 DTPVFIDCDTPA
+601 DTPVPID
-613 GLFGC
+613 GL
-618 SDTRQWN
+618 SPNRQWN
-625 INAWRAR
+625 INAWRLR
-632 ASWSRDTRNDFLL
+632 AAWASDSRNDYLL

-653 IGAEIVLPGSD
+653 LGAEVVLPGSD
-664 LEYYKL
+664 LEYFKL

-675 HFRPLSSWMILKL
+675 HFKPLNSWLILKL
-688 STDIGYGDSYGKTSE
+688 SADVGYGDSYGKTAK
-703 FQCADYNGSGVLVPG
+703 FQCADYTTDGILIVG
-718 SEHTCGLPFFQHF
+718 SEHKCGLPFFQHY

-743 QNSLGPF
+743 QNSLGPAITNDDGLF
-750 IQQGDFRQPLGGG
+750 LQPLGGG
-763 LKTLGSVELLFP
+763 LKTVGSVELLFP

-785 LSAFLDFGNVYATP
+785 LSAFLDVGNVYKTP
-799 SDFDAGQLRASA
+799 SDFNASELRAAA

-821 GPISISYS
+821 GPISISYAF
-829 VPLRSEEGDKV
+829 PLRSEETDQV

>member
-1 MKRPIIARRHIL
+1 MKRPIARHHIL
-13 SLALAAALSGPVS
+13 SLALAAALAGPVS
-26 AQTIDAFT
+26 AQSFEAFR

-63 SQSQSAAVIRAL
+63 TSSESTAAIRAL

-87 RQGDILVITVKE
+87 RQGDILVISVVE
-99 RPAINAVTLIG
+99 RPAINAVTLVG
-110 NKDIKS
+110 NKDIKT
-116 EELQKGLKNV
+116 EELEKGLKNV

-137 NLDRVTQ
+137 NLDKVTQ

-149 YNNRGKYNAQVVP
+149 YNNRGKYNASVVP
-162 EVSDLDRNRVNITLK
+162 EVTQLDRNRVNITLN
-177 ITEGKATR
+177 ITEGKATK

-192 GNEKFTD
+192 GNDKFTD

-266 ANMIEGDIYKVS
+266 ANMKEGDIYKVS
-278 SVKIT
+278 SARIS
-283 GDTILPLEELNKLLL
+283 GDTVLPVEELNKLLL
-298 IKEGDTF
+298 VKEGDTF
-305 SRARL
+305 SRAKL
-310 EYTSEGITST
+310 EFTSDAITST

-330 VNPVPEIN
+330 VTPVPDIN
-338 RENKTIGINF
+338 REAKTIGINF
-348 VVDPGPRVQVR
+348 VVEPGPRVQVR
-359 RIRYSG
+359 RIRYVG

-375 REMRQFEGSW
+375 REMRQFEGAW

-398 QRLGFFDEVDIETP
+398 QRLGFFETVDVETP
-412 EVAGHPDQVDVVI
+412 EVTGSLDQVDVVI
-425 TVKER
+425 NVKER

-438 LGYQGLYGLTTNI
+438 LGYQALYGLTTNV
-451 QLNENNFLGMGNRL
+451 QLNENNFLGSGNRL
-465 GVTLQTNAYS
+465 GVTVQTNAYS
-475 NRLSF
+475 NRISF
-480 NYFDPYFT
+480 SYFDPYFT

-496 NINYSDN
+496 NFNYSDN

-508 NTNEENGFTR
+508 SSSEDNGITR

-529 FGVPITETDTIQFA
+529 FGVPLTETDTVQFA
-543 IGIDRNQITT
+543 LGIDRNQISTQ
-553 VDGSTPDTLINYLVS
+553 DGGTPFTLINYLVS

-574 RFPLFHV
+574 RTPEFHV
-581 DDDANTATD
+581 DNDSNPATPIQ
-590 SSNDDADPTTT
+590 NDDADPLTT
-601 DTPVFIDCDTPA
+601 DPLANLGFR
-613 GLFGC
+613 L
-618 SDTRQWN
+618 WN

-632 ASWSRDTRNDFLL
+632 ASWARDTRNDYLL

-653 IGAEIVLPGSD
+653 VGAEVVLPGSD

-675 HFRPLSSWMILKL
+675 HFRPLNSWLVLKL
-688 STDIGYGDSYGKTSE
+688 SADIGYGDSYGKTSE
-703 FQCADYNGSGVLVPG
+703 FLCSDFDDSGILVPG
-718 SEHTCGLPFFQHF
+718 STGTCGLPFFQHF
-731 YAGGPNSVRGFE
+731 FAGGPSSVRGFE

-750 IQQGDFRQPLGGG
+750 VVDSISGYRQPLGGG
-763 LKTLGSVELLFP
+763 LKTVGSVELLFP

-785 LSAFLDFGNVYATP
+785 LSAFLDFGNVYKTP
-799 SDFDAGQLRASA
+799 NDFDAAELRASA
-811 GVALQWQAPV
+811 GISLQWQAPV

-829 VPLRSEEGDKV
+829 VPLRSEDGDKV
-840 ERLQFSFGQSF
+840 ENLQFSFGQSF

>member
-1 MKRPIIARRHIL
+1 MKRPLARRHIL
-13 SLALAAALSGPVS
+13 SLALAAALAGPVS
-26 AQTIDAFT
+26 AQTIEAFT

-52 SYLPVEKGETM
+52 SYLPVEKGEAM
-63 SQSQSAAVIRAL
+63 SQSQSTAVIRAL

-99 RPAINAVTLIG
+99 RPAINTVTLVG

-116 EELQKGLKNV
+116 EELEKGLKNV

-149 YNNRGKYNAQVVP
+149 YNNRGKYNATVVP
-162 EVSDLDRNRVNITLK
+162 EVADLDRNRVDITLR
-177 ITEGKATR
+177 ITEGKATK

-199 AELRESWESGTSNW
+199 SELRESWESGTSNW

-266 ANMIEGDIYKVS
+266 ANMTEGDIYKVS

-283 GDTILPLEELNKLLL
+283 GDTVLPVEELNKLLL
-298 IKEGDTF
+298 VKEGDTF

-310 EYTSEGITST
+310 EYTSDGITST

-330 VNPVPEIN
+330 VSPVPEID
-338 RENKTIGINF
+338 REAKTIGLNF

-375 REMRQFEGSW
+375 REMRQFEGAW

-398 QRLGFFDEVDIETP
+398 QRLGYFESVDVETP
-412 EVAGHPDQVDVVI
+412 EVAGRPDQVDVVI
-425 TVKER
+425 SVKER

-438 LGYQGLYGLTTNI
+438 LGYQGFYGITTNVQI
-451 QLNENNFLGMGNRL
+451 NENNFLGTGNRL
-465 GVTLQTNAYS
+465 GLTVQNS
-475 NRLSF
+475 SISKRLSL

-496 NINYSDN
+496 NLNFSDN
-503 NQGTS
+503 TQADSSSDNA
-508 NTNEENGFTR
+508 FTR
-518 YNGKIASGEAI
+518 YNGKIASGEAT
-529 FGVPITETDTIQFA
+529 FGIPITETDTVQFSL
-543 IGIDRNQITT
+543 GIDRNQVTT
-553 VDGSTPDTLINYLVS
+553 NDLGTPFTLINYLVS
-568 TLGDRQ
+568 TLGDRE
-574 RFPLFHV
+574 RGPCFTGDFDTNP
-581 DDDANTATD
+581 ATPD
-590 SSNDDADPTTT
+590 VTQ
-601 DTPVFIDCDTPA
+601 C
-613 GLFGC
+613 GL
-618 SDTRQWN
+618 SRLWN
-625 INAWRAR
+625 VNAWRAR
-632 ASWSRDTRNDFLL
+632 AAWSRDSRNDYLL

-653 IGAEIVLPGSD
+653 LGAEVVLPGSD

-675 HFRPLSSWMILKL
+675 HFMPLASWVVLKV
-688 STDIGYGDSYGKTSE
+688 STDIGYGDSYGKTGKFKCS
-703 FQCADYNGSGVLVPG
+703 DYDNIGIIVPG
-718 SEHTCGLPFFQHF
+718 TERTCGLPFFQHY

-743 QNSLGPF
+743 QNSLGPS
-750 IQQGDFRQPLGGG
+750 IVQTGSSLSQPLGGG
-763 LKTLGSVELLFP
+763 LKTVGSVEFLFP

-799 SDFDAGQLRASA
+799 SDFDAGELRAST
-811 GVALQWQAPV
+811 GIALQWQAPV

-829 VPLRSEEGDKV
+829 LPLRNEDNDRV
-840 ERLQFSFGQSF
+840 ERLQFSFGQQF